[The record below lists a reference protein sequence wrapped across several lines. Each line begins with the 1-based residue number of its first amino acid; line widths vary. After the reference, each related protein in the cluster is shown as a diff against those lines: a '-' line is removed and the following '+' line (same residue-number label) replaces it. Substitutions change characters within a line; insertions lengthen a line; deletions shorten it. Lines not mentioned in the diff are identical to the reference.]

1 VLFLD
6 EVLMVPSSLITV
18 AAEGECLT
26 CGGFSLG
33 KPVHHRNFEFITD
46 YFRGLSLFPKRGQRR
61 HHFRGLNSQRGF
73 YPVAGHDRG
82 LP

>member
-18 AAEGECLT
+18 AAEGERLT

-33 KPVHHRNFEFITD
+33 KLVHHRNFEFITD
-46 YFRGLSLFPKRGQRR
+46 YFRGLSLFPRRGNDDTIFLGSTRS
-61 HHFRGLNSQRGF
+61 GAST
-73 YPVAGHDRG
+73 P
-82 LP
+82 